1 MTDPNIPPP
10 ERVVHQTTINTAS
23 PERKGGGGLMAFILG
38 GLIVAVAVIGWFL
51 YSGGRPAAPERPEV
65 NLDINIPA
73 PKLPETPHLPDRPV
87 LPDVPRPAE
96 PPTVAAPSA
105 EPQG

>member
-10 ERVVHQTTINTAS
+10 ERVVHQATINTS

-73 PKLPETPHLPDRPV
+73 PKLPETPRLPDRPV
-87 LPDVPRPAE
+87 LPDMPRPAE

>member
-23 PERKGGGGLMAFILG
+23 PARKGGGGFMAFILG

-51 YSGGRPAAPERPEV
+51 YSGGKPAAPERPEV

>member
-10 ERVVHQTTINTAS
+10 ERVVHQTTINTGAG
-23 PERKGGGGLMAFILG
+23 RKGGGGLLAFILG
-38 GLIVAVAVIGWFL
+38 GLVVAVAVIGWFL
-51 YSGGRPAAPERPEV
+51 YSGGSQPAAPEAPEV
-65 NLDINIPA
+65 NLDINAPA
-73 PKLPETPHLPDRPV
+73 PKLPEAPR

-96 PPTVAAPSA
+96 PPTVSAPSSP

>member
-10 ERVVHQTTINTAS
+10 ERVVHQTTINTS
-23 PERKGGGGLMAFILG
+23 PDRKGGGFMAFILG

-51 YSGGRPAAPERPEV
+51 YSGGRPPAAPEAPEV
-65 NLDINIPA
+65 NLDINVPA
-73 PKLPETPHLPDRPV
+73 PKLPETPR

-96 PPTVAAPSA
+96 PPTVTAPSSP

>member
-10 ERVVHQTTINTAS
+10 ERVVHQATINTS
-23 PERKGGGGLMAFILG
+23 PERKGGGGFMAFILG
-38 GLIVAVAVIGWFL
+38 GVIVAVAVIGWFL

-73 PKLPETPHLPDRPV
+73 PKLPEAPRLPDRPV

-96 PPTVAAPSA
+96 PPTVTAPSA

>member
-1 MTDPNIPPP
+1 MTDPNIPPT

-23 PERKGGGGLMAFILG
+23 PERKGGGLMAFILG

-73 PKLPETPHLPDRPV
+73 PKLPEAPRLPDRPV

-96 PPTVAAPSA
+96 PPTVAATTP

>member
-10 ERVVHQTTINTAS
+10 ERVVHQTTINTTT
-23 PERKGGGGLMAFILG
+23 PERKGGRFLALIVG

-51 YSGGRPAAPERPEV
+51 YSGGRPAVPETPEV
-65 NLDINIPA
+65 NLDINVPT
-73 PKLPETPHLPDRPV
+73 PKLPDAPRLPERPV

-96 PPTVAAPSA
+96 PPTVSAPA
-105 EPQG
+105 PEPKT

>member
-10 ERVVHQTTINTAS
+10 ERVVHQTTINTTG
-23 PERKGGGGLMAFILG
+23 PERKSNGGMLAFIVG

-51 YSGGRPAAPERPEV
+51 YSGGRPAMPETPEV
-65 NLDINIPA
+65 NLDINVPA
-73 PKLPETPHLPDRPV
+73 PKLPDAPRLPDRPV
-87 LPDVPRPAE
+87 LPDMPRPAE
-96 PPTVAAPSA
+96 PPTVTAPTA

>member
-10 ERVVHQTTINTAS
+10 ERVVHQTTINTAA
-23 PERKGGGGLMAFILG
+23 PERKGGGLMAFIVG

-51 YSGGRPAAPERPEV
+51 YSGGRPAAVPERPEV
-65 NLDINIPA
+65 NLDINVPA
-73 PKLPETPHLPDRPV
+73 PRLPEAPR

-96 PPTVAAPSA
+96 PPTVTTPTP
-105 EPQG
+105 EPPA

>member
-65 NLDINIPA
+65 NLDINVPA
-73 PKLPETPHLPDRPV
+73 PKLPEAPR

-96 PPTVAAPSA
+96 PPTVIAPSSP